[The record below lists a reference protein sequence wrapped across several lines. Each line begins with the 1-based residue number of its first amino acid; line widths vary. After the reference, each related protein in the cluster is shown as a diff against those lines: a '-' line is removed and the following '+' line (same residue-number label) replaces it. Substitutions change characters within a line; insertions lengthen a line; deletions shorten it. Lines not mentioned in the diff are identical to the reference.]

1 MNSVYREAAPDATFL
16 RSARLVGAARRVLYA
31 TVRYVFLALLMSAVL
46 YLALAVAGFA
56 ADPAFAQQRDPGG
69 GGGGGGAG
77 GDGGAAIQ
85 GAIDKATQWLSGIMT
100 SLGGLGLVASI
111 GVKAVARTNESMH
124 HAAHMGMTGSCIAI
138 LAGLLTPSIISLVT
152 SFAQA

>member
-1 MNSVYREAAPDATFL
+1 MNSVHREAVPEGTVL
-16 RSARLVGAARRVLYA
+16 LSARLALAARRILYA
-31 TVRYVFLALLMSAVL
+31 TARYAFLALLMAAVL
-46 YLALAVAGFA
+46 YLALAVAGLA
-56 ADPAFAQQRDPGG
+56 ADPAFAQHRGP
-69 GGGGGGAG
+69 GGGGGAG

-85 GAIDKATQWLSGIMT
+85 GAIDRATQWLSGIMT

-152 SFAQA
+152 SFAQG